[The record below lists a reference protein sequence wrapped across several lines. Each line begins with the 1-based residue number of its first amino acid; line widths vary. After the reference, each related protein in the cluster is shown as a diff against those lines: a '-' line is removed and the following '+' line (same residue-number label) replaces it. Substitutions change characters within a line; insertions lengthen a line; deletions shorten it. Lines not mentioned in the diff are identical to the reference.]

1 MGPRT
6 EADFRRAYDELISLW
21 TTAPESRD
29 IETPSARTRVQ
40 VWGREDAP
48 PLVLLHGFKV
58 TSGMWAAN
66 ALELGKSFRVYA
78 ADTPGDHG
86 FSVPHRP
93 LLRVEDLLGW
103 LDELLTALGLSRTNL
118 GGMSYGGWLSA
129 QYAARA
135 PERVSKLVLL
145 APGATF
151 VRFNTA
157 FVMRG
162 IPFLIWPR
170 RDWVHAYLRWA
181 AVPEKEAGGLYD
193 KVMSGVADVMWT
205 GLHHFGWYPGQWPG
219 VVKEEVLRRIQ
230 APTLLLVGQQERIY
244 DAEPMMAR
252 ARTLIPNLT
261 CEAIPDASHDLPI
274 RQPERVAACLRT
286 FLGA

>member
-1 MGPRT
+1 MNPKN
-6 EADFRRAYDELISLW
+6 EAAFRRAYDELLSLW
-21 TTAPESRD
+21 TAAPESRD

-40 VWGREDAP
+40 VWGREGAP

-93 LLRVEDLLGW
+93 LNRAGELLGW

-118 GGMSYGGWLSA
+118 GGMSYGGWLAA

-135 PERVSKLVLL
+135 PERVSKLVLI

-151 VRFNTA
+151 LPFNTD
-157 FVMRG
+157 FVLRG
-162 IPFLIWPR
+162 IPFIVWPR
-170 RDWVHAYLRWA
+170 REWVHAYLRWA
-181 AVPEKEAGGLYD
+181 AVPKTEAGAHYD
-193 KVMSGVADVMWT
+193 AVMSGIADVMWT
-205 GLHHFGWYPGQWPG
+205 GLRYFGWYRGQWPG
-219 VVKEEVLRRIQ
+219 VVKEEVLRSIR

-252 ARTLIPNLT
+252 ARSLIPHIT

-274 RQPERVAACLRT
+274 RQPEIVVARLREFIGT
-286 FLGA
+286 